1 MKKKNI
7 ILFCL
12 LFIFIDQFIKFL
24 VINYISYNNDV
35 VIINNFF
42 SLTNISNTGAAL
54 GILSNNIIFL
64 IFVSLILIYYVL
76 KEINNSNEKY
86 TVISL
91 LFILSGSFG
100 NLIDRVF
107 RGYVVDYM
115 SFTLFDKNMPVFNF
129 ADMLITFG
137 VVILIVLVIKG
148 GLNGNKS
155 K

>member
-1 MKKKNI
+1 MKKRDI
-7 ILFCL
+7 IIFCFLFVVL
-12 LFIFIDQFIKFL
+12 DQILKFL
-24 VINYISYNNDV
+24 VMKFISFNNEI
-35 VIINNFF
+35 VIIKNFF
-42 SLTNISNTGAAL
+42 SLTNIQNRGAAL

-64 IFVSLILIYYVL
+64 IFVSLVLIYFVL
-76 KEINNSNEKY
+76 KEIKNSNEKY

-91 LFILSGSFG
+91 VLILGGSIG

-115 SFTLFDKNMPVFNF
+115 SFTLFNKSMPIFNF

-137 VVILIVLVIKG
+137 VIMLIFLIIKG
-148 GLNGNKS
+148 GLNANKG